1 MRKFFSIISV
11 SFLLIIA
18 AACGNNE
25 VNEKGPADI
34 PVEWANA
41 DTQRDQ
47 SKLLS
52 LLDEKETALD
62 ANDKADNKKTVQQY
76 KLVEWKVNDEHYF
89 YEITYENPIKK
100 DRLKTEKMEVIKT
113 DSGWKRKEYGD
124 IYDFDKRVEGLEPKV
139 LRELHDE

>member
-1 MRKFFSIISV
+1 MSI
-11 SFLLIIA
+11 SFLLIVA
-18 AACGNNE
+18 AACGNDQ
-25 VNEKGPADI
+25 VNGKGPADI

-62 ANDKADNKKTVQQY
+62 AEDKADNNKTVKKY
-76 KLVEWKVNDEHYF
+76 KLVEWKVDDEHYF
-89 YEITYENPIKK
+89 YEITYENPIKEN
-100 DRLKTEKMEVIKT
+100 RLKTDKMEVIKT
-113 DSGWKRKEYGD
+113 DNGWKRTEYGD
-124 IYDFDKRVEGLEPKV
+124 IYDFDKKVEGLKSEV

>member
-1 MRKFFSIISV
+1 MKKLLYIFSISILV
-11 SFLLIIA
+11 LIV

-25 VNEKGPADI
+25 GDETGPADI
-34 PVEWANA
+34 PIKWANA

-62 ANDKADNKKTVQQY
+62 ANDKADNKKNVKDY
-76 KLVEWKVNDEHYF
+76 KLVEWKVNEDNYF

-100 DRLKTEKMEVIKT
+100 NRLKTEKMEVIKT
-113 DSGWKRKEYGD
+113 ENGWKRTEFGD
-124 IYDFDKRVEGLEPKV
+124 IYDFEKKVEDLKPVV
-139 LRELHDE
+139 LRELHNE